1 MIRYESNGKNDSC
14 IRSRDLIVV
23 IGQMISGLGSVR
35 FVFEFKL
42 VIGQMI
48 LSLVEKVKVD

>member
-1 MIRYESNGKNDSC
+1 MYSDRG
-14 IRSRDLIVV
+14 LICV